1 MVENKKNRVK
11 ITWSI
16 DAELVK
22 KVKHE
27 AIDRDTDASSIVEE
41 AIRKLLLK

>member
-1 MVENKKNRVK
+1 MVVKKKNRVK

-16 DAELVK
+16 DKDLIK

-27 AIDRDTDASSIVEE
+27 AVEKETDASSIVEQ
-41 AIRKLLLK
+41 ALRKFLS

>member
-1 MVENKKNRVK
+1 MVEKKKNRVK

-16 DAELVK
+16 DADLVK

-27 AIDRDTDASSIVEE
+27 AIDRDTDASSVVED
-41 AIRKLLLK
+41 ALKKFLWK